1 MVAKK
6 NESVDQSTD
15 NTPAVRSQKKGR
27 PTPTRK
33 EAQARQLRPLVPA
46 DRKAAKREAKR
57 IRSEE
62 FRREQEALR
71 TGDDRY
77 MPYAHQGKARRFV
90 RDMVDCRWTIS
101 EFMVPLM
108 LLFLAM
114 ITAVAYLK
122 PESETA
128 GYTLTIVAVVFYSL
142 FILSILEAIVLW
154 RRIKKISL
162 ARYGEDPR
170 RGGWFYMYSR
180 MVMPRRW
187 RTPPPQ
193 VARGDKP

>member
-6 NESVDQSTD
+6 NDSVDTSTE
-15 NTPAVRSQKKGR
+15 NTPAIPSQKKGR
-27 PTPTRK
+27 PTPKRK
-33 EAQARQLRPLVPA
+33 DAQARHLRPLVPA

-57 IRSEE
+57 IRAEE

-77 MPYAHQGKARRFV
+77 MPYAHQGKARRYV
-90 RDMVDCRWTIS
+90 RDSVDSRWTIS

-114 ITAVAYLK
+114 ITAVAYFK
-122 PESETA
+122 PNSETA
-128 GYTLTIVAVVFYSL
+128 GYTLTLVAAVFYALFFLSIIEAVVM
-142 FILSILEAIVLW
+142 W
-154 RRIKKISL
+154 RRIKKNSL
-162 ARYGEDPR
+162 ARYGADPR

-193 VARGDKP
+193 VARGEKP